1 MFRPLI
7 DSGTLEGGLHLPDRN
22 PGGVIINRVDLFSLL
37 ESSLHLL
44 HAWQPFQ
51 SRFADVISTDEEN
64 RFGKRDF
71 FSFKGGKESQ
81 PQETQKNKAQQC

>member
-1 MFRPLI
+1 VFRPLI
-7 DSGTLEGGLHLPDRN
+7 GSGALEGGLHLPDRN

-51 SRFADVISTDEEN
+51 GRLADVISADEED
-64 RFGKRDF
+64 RFGKRVL
-71 FSFKGGKESQ
+71 FSFKGGIEGQ
-81 PQETQKNKAQQC
+81 PQETQKNKDPQY